1 MSFSSS
7 TQAQQKVFISYDETW
22 LKDLREILSRNS
34 RIAIISGSVICL
46 GTWITALL
54 IFFLRPTYQV
64 QFRILTS
71 DPVLSKTNSQNRP
84 EDGAE
89 KVIPTLDASTDMAT
103 LAEVLSSTKILN
115 QIQERLG
122 NVQFDPNKIEIRRP
136 KDSNILNVSYED
148 NDSVEGLAIAQAIA
162 DTYINY
168 SLQQRQVRVQQAL
181 QFLNQE
187 YPDVQVRV
195 DRLMLQMQAFK
206 QRHGVTNPTQQA
218 DFLRQK
224 LTELE
229 LKSADLNAQVY
240 GQLRQTQILGSQ
252 LGLSPSAALKEE
264 RLSSSARYQSFI
276 NSLSDIDKQ
285 LAIDST
291 RLTNQDPQIKAL
303 RSRHEA
309 LRQLLTKEAGLP
321 QSSKLKITNLAGGSS
336 STSSVLSDLR
346 KKYITSAMEVQIL
359 NAQAEAAN
367 QTVATVRQRFLRM
380 PELERQFSS
389 LSQQIDAANKSL
401 ENFVKA
407 REQLRLDAAQR
418 ITPWQ
423 LVSPPEVN
431 PTPVSPNLP
440 LSFSVGGVLGAIAA
454 LGSSYWNDKRRTRFR
469 NSSEVERYLQTPLI
483 GEIPYLESLESLYSK
498 DTSLSILDI
507 LESETSNGKNSEYL
521 ESFKMLLDNL
531 RSEDDHTFPKS
542 FAVASAIPGDGKT
555 TVSLSLA
562 HALSEVGK
570 KVLLIDSDL
579 RRPKIHKLTHLQN
592 TIGFN
597 ELLDDESLDPHQV
610 IQTVG
615 AHLGVITAGSVNAAP
630 ARLLNSQR
638 FSQLLDFF
646 KKEYEVILVDV
657 PPLLGMADTSFI
669 SRQLNGVILTVGI
682 DKTPKQA
689 SALAIEQLR
698 RRRIPILGI
707 ISNYVSKSKYSS
719 YAYTS
724 AGRYYA
730 DYYID
735 SSSTEAIETLSAPS
749 DKAKKPLKNSMS
761 DKIKNFFDI

>member
-1 MSFSSS
+1 VTYNNSS
-7 TQAQQKVFISYDETW
+7 QQKIFVSYDDAW
-22 LKDLREILSRNS
+22 LKDLKDIIKRNA
-34 RIAIISGSVICL
+34 RIALLSGSIVCL
-46 GTWITALL
+46 GTWVTALL
-54 IFFLRPTYQV
+54 IFFLKPTYQV
-64 QFRILTS
+64 QFRILTA
-71 DPVLSKTNSQNRP
+71 DPVLSKNNSQNRL

-103 LAEVLSSTKILN
+103 LAEVLSSTKVLN

-122 NVQFDPNKIEIRRP
+122 NIQFDPSKIEIRRP

-168 SLQQRQVRVQQAL
+168 SLQQRQLRVKQAL

-206 QRHGVTNPTQQA
+206 QRHGVTNPSQQA

-264 RLSSSARYQSFI
+264 RLSSSSRYQSFI
-276 NSLSDIDKQ
+276 NSLSEIDKQ

-309 LRQLLTKEAGLP
+309 LRQLLSREAGLP
-321 QSSKLKITNLAGGSS
+321 QSGKLKIMNLAGGSS

-367 QTVATVRQRFLRM
+367 QTVSTVRQRFLRM
-380 PELERQFSS
+380 PELERQFYS

-431 PTPVSPNLP
+431 STPVSPNLP
-440 LSFSVGGVLGAIAA
+440 LSFSLGGILGIITA
-454 LGSSYWNDKRRTRFR
+454 LGTSYWNDKRHTKFR
-469 NSSEVERYLQTPLI
+469 NSTEIEKYLQTPLI
-483 GEIPYLESLESLYSK
+483 GEIPYLEPLESLYLKDSK
-498 DTSLSILDI
+498 ANILDV
-507 LESETSNGKNSEYL
+507 LQTETSSNKNSEYL
-521 ESFKMLLDNL
+521 ESFKLLLDNL
-531 RSEDDHTFPKS
+531 RVGEELKFPQTL
-542 FAVASAIPGDGKT
+542 AVASAIPGDGKT

-579 RRPKIHKLTHLQN
+579 RRPKIHKLTQLKN
-592 TIGFN
+592 SAGFN
-597 ELLDDESLDPHQV
+597 ELLDDINLDPSKV

-615 AHLGVITAGSVNAAP
+615 NHLGIITAGSINTSP
-630 ARLLNSQR
+630 ARLLNSKR
-638 FSQLLDFF
+638 FAQLLDLF
-646 KKEYEVILVDV
+646 KQEYEIILVDV

-669 SRQLNGVILTVGI
+669 SRQLDGIILTVGI

-689 SALAIEQLR
+689 SALAIEQLKR
-698 RRRIPILGI
+698 RGIPVLGV
-707 ISNYVSKSKYSS
+707 ISNYVSKSKFSTYSYS
-719 YAYTS
+719 TMS
-724 AGRYYA
+724 RYYV
-730 DYYID
+730 DYY
-735 SSSTEAIETLSAPS
+735 LSEDPNQESPTPMSINNKKKEPQLSLIS
-749 DKAKKPLKNSMS
+749 DR
-761 DKIKNFFDI
+761 IKSFLDI